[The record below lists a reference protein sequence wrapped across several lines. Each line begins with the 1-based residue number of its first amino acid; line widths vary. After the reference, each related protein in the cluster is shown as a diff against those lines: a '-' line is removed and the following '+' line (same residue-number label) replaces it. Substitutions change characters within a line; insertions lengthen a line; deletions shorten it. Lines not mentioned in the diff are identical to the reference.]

1 MNLKST
7 FLQFAFFIILNFTA
21 TQTVSSQCFQIES
34 VLVDACGQEEGLNE
48 MVRFKVGQTA
58 LNTTSLSVNWPNNPW
73 QGLVKNNVTAS
84 KTAALNADILDAGG
98 CGQLLE
104 PVNGVLPA
112 NANVILVT
120 SFNMD
125 TQLNSFGALTET
137 IYIIYQNNPTTA
149 SGHFAN
155 SGTGNRTLTISF
167 GSCSD
172 TITYNRALLV
182 DTNGQTIAADGATV
196 LFTASGSPTYINNGC
211 SAPVPPFTV
220 DAGLNSVNACAGE
233 TITLNGAAQG
243 HSAVRWS
250 AASGIFSNASNLNTN
265 YILSQTA
272 TGIIDITLTATNS
285 CGVEI
290 TDIIRVQVTNSRIPD
305 FPTTIELCTGSIAP
319 VLNATSPN
327 GIVGNWTPSIINNNV
342 GGSYRFEPNA
352 NQCATGI
359 VLQVNVTNSRI
370 PDFPTTL
377 ELCTGSIAPVLNAT
391 SPNGISGN
399 WTPSIIN
406 NNVGGSYRFV
416 PNANQCAQEVILQV
430 SVSHFDFDIQQ
441 GCEDTTYM
449 LRTKLNDDTLSDT
462 FEYKWTDSSGKT
474 IGSSQD
480 FNISEIAT
488 DETVFPQ
495 TYTLE
500 ISENGGCS
508 SIKKSVVAGIFCSI
522 PKGISPNNDAKN
534 DVFDLTGLGV
544 QELVIFNR
552 YGTEV
557 YRCSN
562 YTIQWNGTSKKG
574 ELLPVATYYYSIATY
589 SGQNFTGWV
598 YLNY

>member
-319 VLNATSPN
+319 VLNAASPN

-342 GGSYRFEPNA
+342 GGSYRFEPNP

-370 PDFPTTL
+370 PDFPATL

-391 SPNGISGN
+391 SPNGIVGN
-399 WTPSIIN
+399 WTPSVIN
-406 NNVGGSYRFV
+406 NNVSGSYRFV
-416 PNANQCAQEVILQV
+416 PNANQCATGIVLQV
-430 SVSHFDFDIQQ
+430 SVSQFDFDIQQ
-441 GCEDTTYM
+441 GCEDKIYM
-449 LRTKLNDDTLSDT
+449 LRAVPNDNTISDT
-462 FEYKWTDSSGKT
+462 FEYKWTDGSGKI
-474 IGSSQD
+474 IGRSQD
-480 FNISEIAT
+480 LNISEIAT

-508 SIKKSVVAGIFCSI
+508 SIKKAVVAGIFCSI
-522 PKGISPNNDAKN
+522 PKGLSPNNDTKN

-562 YTIQWNGTSKKG
+562 YTNQWNGASKKG